1 MMAGRLT
8 KEEEELKIN
17 ALWIAYEKYIS
28 EGNDTPSQDMV
39 TEQANER
46 EEIKACNT
54 PIGKKTLASSK
65 NKRIKKLRETMNSK
79 KNKVSELKSLAPTEL
94 STKIEQLHSSLE
106 ANAILAQKIENLEKR
121 LRNKDEALE
130 EKEIRI
136 TKLSKEI
143 ESLRLRQR
151 EA

>member
-1 MMAGRLT
+1 MAGRLT
-8 KEEEELKIN
+8 KEEENLKVN

-39 TEQANER
+39 TEQANKR
-46 EEIKACNT
+46 EEIKACNA
-54 PIGKKTLASSK
+54 PIGKKTLASSP
-65 NKRIKKLRETMNSK
+65 NERIKELRETMSSK

-94 STKIEQLHSSLE
+94 STKIEQLQSSLE

-121 LRNKDEALE
+121 LRNKDEALD

>member
-1 MMAGRLT
+1 MAGRLT
-8 KEEEELKIN
+8 KEEENLKVN
-17 ALWIAYEKYIS
+17 ALWIAYEEFIA

-39 TEQANER
+39 TEKANKR
-46 EEIKACNT
+46 KEIKACST

-65 NKRIKKLRETMNSK
+65 NKRIRKLREVMNSK

-121 LRNKDEALE
+121 LKNKDEALD

-136 TKLSKEI
+136 SELSKEI
-143 ESLRLRQR
+143 ESLRLRLR

>member
-1 MMAGRLT
+1 MAGRLT

-39 TEQANER
+39 TEQANKR

-65 NKRIKKLRETMNSK
+65 NKRIKELRETMNSK